1 MMNIAVFEKGKD
13 HLFDLKGIPP
23 HIGSTIYFHPDLGYQ
38 TLKYKV
44 DEVVYSVRGVD
55 ISGAKYSTTNEMF
68 EELDKQN
75 QTLNFKING
84 KPLALSYRCEVYVT
98 KI

>member
-1 MMNIAVFEKGKD
+1 
-13 HLFDLKGIPP
+13 
-23 HIGSTIYFHPDLGYQ
+23 
-38 TLKYKV
+38 V